1 MGNVMKKGS
10 HSLLV
15 LEWFLKE
22 NEENQFFDFIKKEKK
37 NSYFKYFVDGKSDVN
52 IFQKEIF
59 W

>member
-1 MGNVMKKGS
+1 M
-10 HSLLV
+10 
-15 LEWFLKE
+15 KE

-59 W
+59 